1 MYLVGCAYN
10 FCWYHDSLRLVAPE
24 GTHRKWQ
31 ERTPAMAA
39 GLTNHRWA
47 MRELLLLKIPLPAG
61 VVPKQCGRPPKQKQR
76 PLMAMAA

>member
-10 FCWYHDSLRLVAPE
+10 FGGYHASLRLVAPE
-24 GTHRKWQ
+24 GTPRKWQ

-61 VVPKQCGRPPKQKQR
+61 VAPKQCRRPPKPKQQ